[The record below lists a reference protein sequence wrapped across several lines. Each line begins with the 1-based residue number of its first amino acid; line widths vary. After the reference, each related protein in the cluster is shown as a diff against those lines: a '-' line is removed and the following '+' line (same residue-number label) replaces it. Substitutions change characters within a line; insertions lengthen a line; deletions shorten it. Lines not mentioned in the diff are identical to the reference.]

1 MSFLRC
7 GLDNTEFL
15 WKSEMTAGRVVV
27 IERVMDSRLREN
39 DGTSGYDVGGSCDD
53 ANSSYY

>member
-1 MSFLRC
+1 MLFLRC

-39 DGTSGYDVGGSCDD
+39 DGTSGYDVGGLV
-53 ANSSYY
+53 